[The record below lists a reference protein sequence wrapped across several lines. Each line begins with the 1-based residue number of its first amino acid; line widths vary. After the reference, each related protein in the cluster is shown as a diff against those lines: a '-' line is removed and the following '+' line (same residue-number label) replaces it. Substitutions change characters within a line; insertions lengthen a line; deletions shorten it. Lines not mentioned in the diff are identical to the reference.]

1 MRKLKKLKK
10 LEKLKPNALV
20 DLKLNIPLKAI
31 GYNF

>member
-1 MRKLKKLKK
+1 MRKLKK

-31 GYNF
+31 DHNF